1 MANSSPQGPR
11 GRDGRAERLFRV
23 DGSLDGLVLH
33 VRPWLDDTVDKVG
46 FDPRSSYVEDYWL
59 SILGPSTTWLLRR
72 LAAGFEYSP
81 DGFDLDLAEMS
92 RSLGL
97 GDRSGQHSPFVRS
110 INRTVQFGLARVL
123 GPEELSVRRRLPP
136 LNRPQLLRLSPALQ
150 VRHALWR
157 GEQLATPPE
166 AGHRRAGQLALSLM
180 ELGEDNGSVER
191 QLLRWRFSRE
201 VAEAALSWAQ
211 ARGGGAVPGA
221 GPLLSDDRLLE
232 AGAVEVGER
241 VTEHLDGTSRTDAV
255 HRGPARSVSRVRGR
269 SASSLAQ
276 DGLLSPRY
284 RPSAGRGRDLERS

>member
-1 MANSSPQGPR
+1 VANSPSQSPQ

-33 VRPWLDDTVDKVG
+33 VRPWLDDIVDKMG

-81 DGFDLDLAEMS
+81 DGFDLDLAETS

-110 INRTVQFGLARVL
+110 INRTVQFGLARVP

-150 VRHALWR
+150 LRHALWR
-157 GEQLATPPE
+157 GEQPATE
-166 AGHRRAGQLALSLM
+166 AGHGRAGQLALSLM

-191 QLLRWRFSRE
+191 QLLRWRFSPK
-201 VAEAALSWAQ
+201 VAEAALSWAH
-211 ARGGGAVPGA
+211 ARGGTAPGA
-221 GPLLSDDRLLE
+221 GPSLTDDRPLE
-232 AGAVEVGER
+232 AGAVEAGER
-241 VTEHLDGTSRTDAV
+241 VTEHSDGTSTTGAV
-255 HRGPARSVSRVRGR
+255 HRGPTRSVSPARGR
-269 SASSLAQ
+269 SASSPAQ
-276 DGLLSPRY
+276 DGLLSQRY